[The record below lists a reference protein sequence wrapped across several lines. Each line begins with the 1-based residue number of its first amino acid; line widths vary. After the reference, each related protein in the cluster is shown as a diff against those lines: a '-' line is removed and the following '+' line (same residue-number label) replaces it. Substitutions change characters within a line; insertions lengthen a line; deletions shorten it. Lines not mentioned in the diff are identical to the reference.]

1 MTRRSLPRSL
11 VLLLAFAAG
20 QAVAGTFYAQPLLDE
35 IAAGFG
41 IGEGSAGVVIAV
53 TQVGYA
59 AGLVLLV
66 PLGDVVERRRL
77 ILVQLVLGA
86 LALAAAGAAGSGA
99 LLLVAMAGVGLFAV
113 VIQLLVVH
121 AASLTPEAQR
131 GQVVGAVTSGVVLG
145 ILQARTLAG
154 PVAELGSWRTV
165 YLTAAGLT
173 LLVALVLLRRLPDR
187 RPRSHRNPLR
197 GGAPLAAG
205 ALRRE
210 RPLRVRG
217 ALALLVFA
225 ALSVVWSSLVLAL
238 TAPPHSL
245 SHAAVGLF
253 GLAAIAGAVAARR
266 AGRLADRGQG
276 ERTTGLALGLLV
288 VAWLPLALIE
298 WSLAAVA
305 AGLVLIDLAVQ
316 AVHVTNQS
324 MIYAA
329 RPEAR
334 SRLAGAY
341 MVFYSIGIGGGSVA
355 STATYAA
362 AGWTAVCALG
372 ATISL
377 AALAVWIATTS
388 RSRQGDRAGRAY
400 TGQASSP
407 DCHGVASVASSSR
420 HRSKFMQPHSRQSA
434 TAWRRAW
441 VCAMCRSSSGSL
453 RAAMSRHWRVAD
465 GVVSLATS
473 CVISA
478 RVNPARCAILISAT
492 RRTAVAGH
500 IRRPPSRCA
509 PGSRPRCSQ

>member
-1 MTRRSLPRSL
+1 MTRAHPPATLPRSL
-11 VLLLAFAAG
+11 VLLLSFAAG

-35 IAAGFG
+35 IATSFG
-41 IGEGSAGVVIAV
+41 IGEGSAGAVIAF

-77 ILVQLVLGA
+77 ILLQIVLGA
-86 LALAAAGAAGSGA
+86 LALAAAGAAGSTA

-165 YLTAAGLT
+165 YLAAAGLT
-173 LLVALVLLRRLPDR
+173 VLVALVLVRRLPAGDR
-187 RPRSHRNPLR
+187 DRPAITYGAVLRSLPELY
-197 GGAPLAAG
+197 AG
-205 ALRRE
+205 ERR
-210 RPLRVRG
+210 LRVRG

-238 TAPPHSL
+238 TAPPHGL
-245 SHAAVGLF
+245 SHATVGLF

-266 AGRLADRGQG
+266 AGRFADHGQG
-276 ERTTGLALGLLV
+276 EHTTGLALGLLV

-298 WSLAAVA
+298 WSLVAVA
-305 AGLVLIDLAVQ
+305 AGLVLVDLAVQ

-341 MVFYSIGIGGGSVA
+341 MVFYSVGIGGGSVA

-377 AALAVWIATTS
+377 AAIAVWAATTP
-388 RSRQGDRAGRAY
+388 RSRQGARRASGARV
-400 TGQASSP
+400 
-407 DCHGVASVASSSR
+407 GVAALLEPVTDADDR
-420 HRSKFMQPHSRQSA
+420 VHRR
-434 TAWRRAW
+434 
-441 VCAMCRSSSGSL
+441 
-453 RAAMSRHWRVAD
+453 
-465 GVVSLATS
+465 
-473 CVISA
+473 
-478 RVNPARCAILISAT
+478 
-492 RRTAVAGH
+492 
-500 IRRPPSRCA
+500 
-509 PGSRPRCSQ
+509 

>member
-1 MTRRSLPRSL
+1 MTPSHPPAALPRSL
-11 VLLLAFAAG
+11 VLLLALAAG
-20 QAVAGTFYAQPLLDE
+20 QAVAGTFYAQPLLDA
-35 IAAGFG
+35 IAASFG
-41 IGEGSAGVVIAV
+41 IGEGSAGAMIAV

-66 PLGDVVERRRL
+66 PLGDVVGRRRL
-77 ILVQLVLGA
+77 ILLQLVLGA
-86 LALAAAGAAGSGA
+86 LALAAAGVAGSAA
-99 LLLVAMAGVGLFAV
+99 LLLAAMAGVGLFAV

-154 PVAELGSWRTV
+154 PVAELGDWRTV
-165 YLTAAGLT
+165 YLAAAGIT
-173 LLVALVLLRRLPDR
+173 LLVALVLLRRLPTR
-187 RPRSHRNPLR
+187 GHHRTGITYRAVLRSLPALF
-197 GGAPLAAG
+197 AG
-205 ALRRE
+205 E

-225 ALSVVWSSLVLAL
+225 ALSVVWSSLVLPL

-245 SHAAVGLF
+245 SHATVGLF

-266 AGRLADRGQG
+266 AGRLTDRGHG
-276 ERTTGLALGLLV
+276 EHTTGLALGLLV

-341 MVFYSIGIGGGSVA
+341 MVFYSVGTGGGSVA

-377 AALAVWIATTS
+377 AALAVWAATTP
-388 RSRQGDRAGRAY
+388 Q
-400 TGQASSP
+400 
-407 DCHGVASVASSSR
+407 SR
-420 HRSKFMQPHSRQSA
+420 HALS
-434 TAWRRAW
+434 W
-441 VCAMCRSSSGSL
+441 
-453 RAAMSRHWRVAD
+453 
-465 GVVSLATS
+465 
-473 CVISA
+473 
-478 RVNPARCAILISAT
+478 T
-492 RRTAVAGH
+492 R
-500 IRRPPSRCA
+500 
-509 PGSRPRCSQ
+509 

>member
-1 MTRRSLPRSL
+1 MPRSL

-20 QAVAGTFYAQPLLDE
+20 QAVAGTFYAQPLIDE
-35 IAAGFG
+35 IAASFG
-41 IGEGSAGVVIAV
+41 IGEGSAGAVIAV

-77 ILVQLVLGA
+77 ILLQLVLGA

-173 LLVALVLLRRLPDR
+173 MLVALVLLRRLPVGERDR
-187 RPRSHRNPLR
+187 TAITY
-197 GGAPLAAG
+197 GA
-205 ALRRE
+205 ALRSLPALYAGE

-217 ALALLVFA
+217 VLALLVFA
-225 ALSVVWSSLVLAL
+225 ALSVVWSSLVLEL

-245 SHAAVGLF
+245 SHATVGLF
-253 GLAAIAGAVAARR
+253 GLATIAGAVAARR
-266 AGRLADRGQG
+266 AGRLADRGKG
-276 ERTTGLALGLLV
+276 EHTTGLALGLLV

-298 WSLAAVA
+298 SSLAAVA

-341 MVFYSIGIGGGSVA
+341 MVFYSVGIGGGSVA

-377 AALAVWIATTS
+377 AALAVWITAS
-388 RSRQGDRAGRAY
+388 PRRRPAAG
-400 TGQASSP
+400 T
-407 DCHGVASVASSSR
+407 D
-420 HRSKFMQPHSRQSA
+420 
-434 TAWRRAW
+434 
-441 VCAMCRSSSGSL
+441 RSSCSRIPDSPPLPGAVPGL
-453 RAAMSRHWRVAD
+453 ARCVGRVRAACARPCRAIGGWRMVW
-465 GVVSLATS
+465 
-473 CVISA
+473 C
-478 RVNPARCAILISAT
+478 RWRPAA
-492 RRTAVAGH
+492 
-500 IRRPPSRCA
+500 
-509 PGSRPRCSQ
+509 

>member
-1 MTRRSLPRSL
+1 MTPSHPPTTLPRSL
-11 VLLLAFAAG
+11 VLLLALASG
-20 QAVAGTFYAQPLLDE
+20 QAVAGTFYAQPLIDE
-35 IAAGFG
+35 IAASFG
-41 IGEGSAGVVIAV
+41 IGEGSAGAVIAV

-77 ILVQLVLGA
+77 ILLQVVLGA
-86 LALAAAGAAGSGA
+86 LALATAGVAGSVA
-99 LLLVAMAGVGLFAV
+99 LLLVAVAGVGLFAV

-145 ILQARTLAG
+145 LLQARTLAG

-165 YLTAAGLT
+165 YLTSAGLT
-173 LLVALVLLRRLPDR
+173 VLVALLLLRRLPTGDHDR
-187 RPRSHRNPLR
+187 TAITYWAVLRSLPALY
-197 GGAPLAAG
+197 AG
-205 ALRRE
+205 E

-225 ALSVVWSSLVLAL
+225 ALSVVWSSLVLPL
-238 TAPPHSL
+238 TSPPHSL
-245 SHAAVGLF
+245 SHATVGLF

-288 VAWLPLALIE
+288 VAWLPLAMIE

-341 MVFYSIGIGGGSVA
+341 MVFYSVGIGSGSVA

-362 AGWTAVCALG
+362 GGWTAVCALG
-372 ATISL
+372 VTISL
-377 AALAVWIATTS
+377 AALAVWTATTP
-388 RSRQGDRAGRAY
+388 RALCSALAY
-400 TGQASSP
+400 
-407 DCHGVASVASSSR
+407 VR
-420 HRSKFMQPHSRQSA
+420 
-434 TAWRRAW
+434 
-441 VCAMCRSSSGSL
+441 
-453 RAAMSRHWRVAD
+453 
-465 GVVSLATS
+465 
-473 CVISA
+473 
-478 RVNPARCAILISAT
+478 
-492 RRTAVAGH
+492 
-500 IRRPPSRCA
+500 
-509 PGSRPRCSQ
+509 

>member
-1 MTRRSLPRSL
+1 MTPSHPPAMLPRSL

-41 IGEGSAGVVIAV
+41 IAERSAGAVIAV

-66 PLGDVVERRRL
+66 PPGDVVERRRL

-86 LALAAAGAAGSGA
+86 LALAAAAAAGSGA
-99 LLLVAMAGVGLFAV
+99 QLFVAMAGVGLFAV

-154 PVAELGSWRTV
+154 PVAELSSWRMV

-173 LLVALVLLRRLPDR
+173 VLVVLVLLRRLPAGDHDR
-187 RPRSHRNPLR
+187 TAITYGAVLRSLP
-197 GGAPLAAG
+197 
-205 ALRRE
+205 ALYAE
-210 RPLRVRG
+210 ARPLRIRG

-225 ALSVVWSSLVLAL
+225 ALSVVWSSLVLEL
-238 TAPPHSL
+238 TAPPYSL
-245 SHAAVGLF
+245 SHATVGLF
-253 GLAAIAGAVAARR
+253 GLVSVAGAVAARR
-266 AGRLADRGQG
+266 AGRLADRGKG
-276 ERTTGLALGLLV
+276 ERTTGRALGLLV
-288 VAWLPLALIE
+288 VAWLPLAMIE

-305 AGLVLIDLAVQ
+305 VGLVLIDLAVQ

-377 AALAVWIATTS
+377 AALAFWVTAS
-388 RSRQGDRAGRAY
+388 RRRCPAAG
-400 TGQASSP
+400 T
-407 DCHGVASVASSSR
+407 D
-420 HRSKFMQPHSRQSA
+420 
-434 TAWRRAW
+434 
-441 VCAMCRSSSGSL
+441 RSSCTRIPDSPPLPGAGPL
-453 RAAMSRHWRVAD
+453 
-465 GVVSLATS
+465 
-473 CVISA
+473 
-478 RVNPARCAILISAT
+478 PARCVGRARAACARPCHASGGWQTAWC
-492 RRTAVAGH
+492 RRRAA
-500 IRRPPSRCA
+500 A
-509 PGSRPRCSQ
+509 

>member
-1 MTRRSLPRSL
+1 MTPSHPRATPSRSL
-11 VLLLAFAAG
+11 VLLLAVAAG

-35 IAAGFG
+35 IAASFG
-41 IGEGSAGVVIAV
+41 IGEGSAGAVIAV

-66 PLGDVVERRRL
+66 PLGDVVERRSL
-77 ILVQLVLGA
+77 ILLQLVLSA

-99 LLLVAMAGVGLFAV
+99 LMLVAMAGVGLFAV

-173 LLVALVLLRRLPDR
+173 LLVALVLLRRLPTGDHDR
-187 RPRSHRNPLR
+187 TAITY
-197 GGAPLAAG
+197 GA
-205 ALRRE
+205 ALRSLPALYADE

-217 ALALLVFA
+217 TLALLVFA
-225 ALSVVWSSLVLAL
+225 ALSVVWSSLVLSL

-245 SHAAVGLF
+245 SHATVGLF
-253 GLAAIAGAVAARR
+253 GLAIVRRSGRRAPRRAARR
-266 AGRLADRGQG
+266 PREG
-276 ERTTGLALGLLV
+276 EHTTGLALGLLV

-341 MVFYSIGIGGGSVA
+341 MVFYSLGIGGGSVA

-377 AALAVWIATTS
+377 AALAVWTATTDRSWRGAMPARDCSVNTGPPSGSAPSSVLSHWAVRDAFPSGRPCS
-388 RSRQGDRAGRAY
+388 RS
-400 TGQASSP
+400 
-407 DCHGVASVASSSR
+407 SR
-420 HRSKFMQPHSRQSA
+420 A
-434 TAWRRAW
+434 TASA
-441 VCAMCRSSSGSL
+441 CCRSRL
-453 RAAMSRHWRVAD
+453 P
-465 GVVSLATS
+465 T
-473 CVISA
+473 
-478 RVNPARCAILISAT
+478 
-492 RRTAVAGH
+492 
-500 IRRPPSRCA
+500 PPS
-509 PGSRPRCSQ
+509 PP

>member
-1 MTRRSLPRSL
+1 VPRSL
-11 VLLLAFAAG
+11 VLLLALASG
-20 QAVAGTFYAQPLLDE
+20 QAVAGTFYAQPLLDT
-35 IAAGFG
+35 IADSFG
-41 IGEGSAGVVIAV
+41 IGEGSAGALIAV

-66 PLGDVVERRRL
+66 PLGDAVERRHL
-77 ILVQLVLGA
+77 ILLQLALGA
-86 LALAAAGAAGSGA
+86 LALAAAGVAGSGT
-99 LLLVAMAGVGLFAV
+99 LLLLAMASVGLFAV

-145 ILQARTLAG
+145 VLQARTLAG

-173 LLVALVLLRRLPDR
+173 LLVTLVLLRRLPAGEHDR
-187 RPRSHRNPLR
+187 TAMTYRAVLRSLPALY
-197 GGAPLAAG
+197 AA
-205 ALRRE
+205 E
-210 RPLRVRG
+210 KSLRVRG

-225 ALSVVWSSLVLAL
+225 ALSAVWSSIVLPL

-253 GLAAIAGAVAARR
+253 GLTAIAGAISARR
-266 AGRLADRGQG
+266 AGQLADRGRG
-276 ERTTGLALGLLV
+276 EHTTGLALGLLV

-305 AGLVLIDLAVQ
+305 VGLVLVDLAVQ
-316 AVHVTNQS
+316 AVHVTNQGT
-324 MIYAA
+324 IYAA

-341 MVFYSIGIGGGSVA
+341 MVFYSVGIAGGSVA

-377 AALAVWIATTS
+377 AALAVWIATTP
-388 RSRQGDRAGRAY
+388 RSTWRGDGTCAQLAGPPGGR
-400 TGQASSP
+400 
-407 DCHGVASVASSSR
+407 
-420 HRSKFMQPHSRQSA
+420 
-434 TAWRRAW
+434 
-441 VCAMCRSSSGSL
+441 GSL
-453 RAAMSRHWRVAD
+453 EANA
-465 GVVSLATS
+465 
-473 CVISA
+473 
-478 RVNPARCAILISAT
+478 
-492 RRTAVAGH
+492 
-500 IRRPPSRCA
+500 
-509 PGSRPRCSQ
+509 